1 MNETKSLKKQ
11 MKQIDKSKF
20 GHAMNLRLIFMR
32 EEHRMGEKVYKPIVK
47 EGDHLIHSKD
57 NPDRVRGLTRDEN
70 NQNPDIIEWEEYDVE
85 DLRSDDY
92 EPDPYEERRV
102 QLTPEQEEFAQ
113 QVGEALGAAIVA
125 GGILLF
131 REVISPWWKNTAW
144 PWIKGKGRSIKDTV
158 SGKKEQKST
167 KAIKAKKTKETV
179 PDRRFA
185 EVSSQIDKAFEQ
197 LYFDL
202 DEEEAKA
209 HMMRLVYHMLG
220 VVNEIRMISH
230 ARIRKDCESE
240 ELCLERQKEAEK
252 FLSEKVALGLDQLLS
267 NESLRL
273 DLTTSRELF
282 SLTGGGV
289 RLNGEYVPVQATKID
304 EALKA
309 ISISDS

>member
-1 MNETKSLKKQ
+1 
-11 MKQIDKSKF
+11 
-20 GHAMNLRLIFMR
+20 
-32 EEHRMGEKVYKPIVK
+32 MGEKVYKPIVK
-47 EGDHLIHSKD
+47 DGDHLIRSKD

-70 NQNPDIIEWEEYDVE
+70 NQNPDIIEWEEYDVD

-92 EPDPYEERRV
+92 DPYPYEERRV

-113 QVGEALGAAIVA
+113 QIGEALGAAIVA

-131 REVISPWWKNTAW
+131 HKVISPWWKNTAW
-144 PWIKGKGRSIKDTV
+144 PWVKEKGHSIKNTIN
-158 SGKKEQKST
+158 GKKEKTSLATTKSE
-167 KAIKAKKTKETV
+167 IKKETV
-179 PDRRFA
+179 PDRRLA

-197 LYFDL
+197 FYFDM

-220 VVNEIRMISH
+220 VVNEIRIISN

-240 ELCLERQKEAEK
+240 ELYIERQREAEK
-252 FLSEKVALGLDQLLS
+252 FLSEKVAVGLDQLLS

-273 DLTTSRELF
+273 DLNTSRELF

-289 RLNGEYVPVQATKID
+289 RLNGEYVPVQAVKID
-304 EALKA
+304 ETLKA
-309 ISISDS
+309 IPIAED